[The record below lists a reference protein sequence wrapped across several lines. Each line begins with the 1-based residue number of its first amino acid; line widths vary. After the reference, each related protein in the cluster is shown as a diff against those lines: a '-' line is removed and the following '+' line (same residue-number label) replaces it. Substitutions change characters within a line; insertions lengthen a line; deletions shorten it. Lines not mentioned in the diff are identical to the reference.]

1 MRRWFLILFG
11 LVLVCGPT
19 SVADQLQW
27 NTREV
32 CEEAVV
38 AVKQATWIVSFC
50 SLCDDEPAEIWS
62 VKGVIIVPT
71 AADDLY
77 EVVVSGAR
85 LGRLAH
91 RAAGSDLPGTPGDS
105 GECAWI
111 STGIDLAYTYVL
123 ADDGALRP
131 LGRILGLP
139 CRVEVEAIEIPE
151 HAMTQAPFGR

>member
-1 MRRWFLILFG
+1 MRRWFLILCG
-11 LVLVCGPT
+11 LVLVCGLT

-27 NTREV
+27 NSREI
-32 CEEAVV
+32 CERAVV
-38 AVKQATWIVSFC
+38 AVKQATWIVSYC

-62 VKGVIIVPT
+62 VKGAIIAPT
-71 AADDLY
+71 GVDGLY

-111 STGIDLAYTYVL
+111 SAGIDLAYTYVL

-139 CRVEVEAIEIPE
+139 CRVGLESLDLPQDFIAQ
-151 HAMTQAPFGR
+151 TSFGR